1 MQHNR
6 LWIFWTCC
14 ASIKYNSSLFYFAWN
29 QPLPN
34 PRATCDEP
42 DRTLR
47 EFQLPETLRFT
58 EALPLQA
65 AWAVWLWNIISSC
78 LILFFFSSCLILHLW
93 VGGDTNASTA
103 IGRWRRAK
111 HNDLTIWG
119 HVTTQGSRNLL
130 LSLGSRLWKTSGFA
144 SCIWGDVWFK
154 LMAASNSGPS
164 ERWPCSPPTRKLLC
178 TEDGFWGI
186 WISWASFH
194 LWMGSLLGE

>member
-1 MQHNR
+1 MKSTIAKSQSHVWWAR
-6 LWIFWTCC
+6 SHTLGIPG
-14 ASIKYNSSLFYFAWN
+14 AWN
-29 QPLPN
+29 LEVYWSSSPAGSMGCVTLKHHFVLPN
-34 PRATCDEP
+34 S
-42 DRTLR
+42 
-47 EFQLPETLRFT
+47 F
-58 EALPLQA
+58 
-65 AWAVWLWNIISSC
+65 
-78 LILFFFSSCLILHLW
+78 FFFSSCLILHLW

-119 HVTTQGSRNLL
+119 RVTTQGSRNLL

-144 SCIWGDVWFK
+144 SSIWGDVWFK